1 MTIKTFFPQ
10 SNWFFSLRW
19 EMDFRLFPKRKPPCE
34 KGGRQVERLTDKQLR
49 GTDAREFYRRIRDL
63 YQGDPH
69 RCPAKQIQVIFDM
82 GSGSISREMAR
93 NLYFLLIHDCM
104 VEKGIQSDYLLWLK
118 TELGLRKDCG
128 AEDELPYGFG
138 SFGRQATN
146 PIPVQGIV
154 SEVRYLNRLVDAEGN
169 PFSWKKIGKT
179 KAPNVLHFIDVFKG
193 LAKKGGKEVILHIY
207 PLNQRTSQKAPEG
220 FQLI

>member
-1 MTIKTFFPQ
+1 MTIRTIIPHVNLFFP
-10 SNWFFSLRW
+10 FRW
-19 EMDFRLFPKRKPPCE
+19 ERDFRLFPKKNPQHE
-34 KGGRQVERLTDKQLR
+34 KGGREIERLTDQHLR
-49 GTDAREFYRRIRDL
+49 GTKAREFYLRIRELFQD
-63 YQGDPH
+63 DPH
-69 RCPAKQIQVIFDM
+69 QCPARQIQAIFDKA
-82 GSGSISREMAR
+82 SGAITREMAR
-93 NLYFLLIHDCM
+93 NLYFLLIHDSM
-104 VEKGIQSDYLLWLK
+104 VEKGIQSDYLLWLE

-128 AEDELPYGFG
+128 RDDELPYGFG

-154 SEVRYLNRLVDAEGN
+154 SEARYLNRLVDSEGN

-193 LAKKGGKEVILHIY
+193 IAKKGGQEVILHIY